1 MLSYFLFFISVTII
15 LFIVFIIIIIL
26 YCRPQKYKRQLMNMR
41 FDYLSNYIEDPIELR
56 HYRERNNLSFEE
68 EINTC
73 TTDS

>member
-1 MLSYFLFFISVTII
+1 
-15 LFIVFIIIIIL
+15 
-26 YCRPQKYKRQLMNMR
+26 MNMR

-73 TTDS
+73 TTDSLKNILLHSRYHIIMNITIDTTLFYLCPLS

>member
-1 MLSYFLFFISVTII
+1 MD
-15 LFIVFIIIIIL
+15 
-26 YCRPQKYKRQLMNMR
+26 MR